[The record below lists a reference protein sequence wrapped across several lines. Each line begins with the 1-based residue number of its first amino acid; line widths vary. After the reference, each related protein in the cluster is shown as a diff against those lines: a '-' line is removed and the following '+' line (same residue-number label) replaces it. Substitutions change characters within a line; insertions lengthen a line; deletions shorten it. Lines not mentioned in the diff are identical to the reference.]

1 MTHAASTPSVN
12 SSDSGARTGVR
23 QLLFKPD
30 RPRAID
36 QHIDYFGGATEPAS
50 DMEADL
56 CGEDDLC
63 GEMILER
70 PA

>member
-1 MTHAASTPSVN
+1 MAHASSARSSHAS
-12 SSDSGARTGVR
+12 SGAGVEVR
-23 QLLFKPD
+23 ELLFKPD

-36 QHIDYFGGATEPAS
+36 QHIDYFGGASEPSS
-50 DMEADL
+50 DTDADVY
-56 CGEDDLC
+56 